1 MIACAICDKNDG
13 NLNED
18 FVCATGCHHEDT
30 SEKLLW
36 EILAL
41 TRIQTQ
47 KKCSFARWVSTGDLA
62 WLHLVTGSKS
72 VPNHPAAQK
81 WQILIETVFTNVISV
96 HICQHVKD
104 SLSVICHCNDDPS
117 RQIG

>member
-47 KKCSFARWVSTGDLA
+47 KNAVLQGGFPQEIWHGC
-62 WLHLVTGSKS
+62 
-72 VPNHPAAQK
+72 
-81 WQILIETVFTNVISV
+81 I
-96 HICQHVKD
+96 
-104 SLSVICHCNDDPS
+104 
-117 RQIG
+117 